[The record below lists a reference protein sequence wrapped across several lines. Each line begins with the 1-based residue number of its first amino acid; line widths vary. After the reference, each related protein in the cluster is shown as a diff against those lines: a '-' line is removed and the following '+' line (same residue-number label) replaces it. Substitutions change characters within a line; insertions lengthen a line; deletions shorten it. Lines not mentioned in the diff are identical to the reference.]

1 MYVQLIGA
9 EENLTRV
16 RILYKVERKSHE
28 VMIEASEGN
37 GETQNLKFW
46 VSHRKELRTKALQ
59 YHGELL

>member
-37 GETQNLKFW
+37 GETQN
-46 VSHRKELRTKALQ
+46 
-59 YHGELL
+59 